1 MRFENTTTEI
11 DEGVDEDNRLMRG
24 GPTVAAALVCFV
36 SGIFSITF
44 GLSVLLLPKDLVGVF
59 LIAPIGSSGTLAS
72 SVFEL
77 SGMGTTVLG
86 IVYIIAGI
94 FLWSPKMWARGA
106 YLGIVVSIVGTI
118 ISGISVTYE
127 PGIAAAGLVVNI
139 LIITM
144 IATETWEERMQ
155 LTQERILGKKLPT

>member
-1 MRFENTTTEI
+1 VSRSTEKEI
-11 DEGVDEDNRLMRG
+11 EKGVDEQNRLMRG

-36 SGIFSITF
+36 SGVFSITF
-44 GLSVLLLPKDLVGVF
+44 GLSALLLPKDLVGIF
-59 LIAPIGSSGTLAS
+59 LISPIGSSGTQVS

-77 SGMGTTVLG
+77 SGIALTVLG
-86 IVYIIAGI
+86 IVYIAAGI

-106 YLGIVVSIVGTI
+106 YLGIIVSIVGTI
-118 ISGISVTYE
+118 ISGVSVTYE

-144 IATETWEERMQ
+144 IATETWEERLQ
-155 LTQERILGKKLPT
+155 LSQENALGK